1 MSGYQEALTWM
12 YGLESRGVKL
22 GLAPM
27 QAALSLRGN
36 PHDGLRYLHVAG
48 TNGKGSVC
56 AMTER
61 ALRAAGYR
69 TGWFSSPHLHRYV
82 ERIRINGRPIAE
94 AEMARRLFSLRDDP
108 RLPQLTFFEYTT
120 VAAFEAFREH
130 GCDVVVL
137 EVGLGGRLDS
147 TNVVSPTVTVVTNIG
162 LDHMHVLGDNIR
174 SIAREKAGI
183 IKARAPLVTGVRD
196 PVAAAVMTEKVRRMG
211 TTSWRLGRDFSITP
225 TGEKRGEPVYR
236 VDVKDASI
244 DGLQLALAG
253 AHQPDNAA
261 CAVAA
266 LFALRGKGMEIPDAA
281 IRAGLSKVSWPGRLE
296 WLPAKDGLPA
306 FLMDAA
312 HNPDGCRTLARELVR
327 RAHPGRVVLLFGAM
341 LDKEHVG
348 MLAALDGVV
357 DKRVYVTPPVTRA
370 GRAAKFLKL
379 RPGVAAS
386 SVHAGLERAKKLAG
400 PDGLVVVGGSIHL
413 LGEVRADLLGLRSDP
428 PIAM

>member
-225 TGEKRGEPVYR
+225 TGEKRGEPR
-236 VDVKDASI
+236 VPRGREGRRAST
-244 DGLQLALAG
+244 
-253 AHQPDNAA
+253 A
-261 CAVAA
+261 C
-266 LFALRGKGMEIPDAA
+266 
-281 IRAGLSKVSWPGRLE
+281 SWPGRRA
-296 WLPAKDGLPA
+296 PAGQRGLRGGGA
-306 FLMDAA
+306 VRAA
-312 HNPDGCRTLARELVR
+312 RQGHGDSGRGHSHRAVQGELARAPRVAAGQGRAARVPDGRRPQPRRLPHAGARAGAACPPWPRGAAVR
-327 RAHPGRVVLLFGAM
+327 GHARQGARG
-341 LDKEHVG
+341 H
-348 MLAALDGVV
+348 
-357 DKRVYVTPPVTRA
+357 A
-370 GRAAKFLKL
+370 GRASTAWWTS
-379 RPGVAAS
+379 AS
-386 SVHAGLERAKKLAG
+386 T
-400 PDGLVVVGGSIHL
+400 
-413 LGEVRADLLGLRSDP
+413 
-428 PIAM
+428 

>member
-174 SIAREKAGI
+174 SIAREKAVKKWRRDWKIASGDE
-183 IKARAPLVTGVRD
+183 ARRRCKMVSAKPTVPARLSFCSASARLNSSRTYSVT
-196 PVAAAVMTEKVRRMG
+196 
-211 TTSWRLGRDFSITP
+211 
-225 TGEKRGEPVYR
+225 
-236 VDVKDASI
+236 
-244 DGLQLALAG
+244 AL
-253 AHQPDNAA
+253 
-261 CAVAA
+261 
-266 LFALRGKGMEIPDAA
+266 
-281 IRAGLSKVSWPGRLE
+281 
-296 WLPAKDGLPA
+296 
-306 FLMDAA
+306 
-312 HNPDGCRTLARELVR
+312 
-327 RAHPGRVVLLFGAM
+327 
-341 LDKEHVG
+341 
-348 MLAALDGVV
+348 
-357 DKRVYVTPPVTRA
+357 
-370 GRAAKFLKL
+370 
-379 RPGVAAS
+379 
-386 SVHAGLERAKKLAG
+386 
-400 PDGLVVVGGSIHL
+400 
-413 LGEVRADLLGLRSDP
+413 
-428 PIAM
+428 